1 VDGFV
6 FHRRVDYRRVRGSE
20 SRSTF
25 NALAKADADSA
36 EAARVWDRYLVEWTA
51 WNTVRTFAS
60 LATTAGLIGGIAA
73 A

>member
-1 VDGFV
+1 
-6 FHRRVDYRRVRGSE
+6 
-20 SRSTF
+20 
-25 NALAKADADSA
+25 
-36 EAARVWDRYLVEWTA
+36 VWDRYLVEWTA

>member
-20 SRSTF
+20 RETVSV
-25 NALAKADADSA
+25 